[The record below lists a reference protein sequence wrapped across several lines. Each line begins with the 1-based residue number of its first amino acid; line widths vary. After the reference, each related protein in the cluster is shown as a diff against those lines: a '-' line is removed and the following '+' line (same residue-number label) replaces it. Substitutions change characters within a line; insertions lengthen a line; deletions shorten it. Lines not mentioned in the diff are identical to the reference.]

1 VARDRATRV
10 SKYLAK
16 VLRHAPQDIGLTL
29 GEHGWV
35 AVDELLDRS
44 ASAGLPITREEL
56 DAAVHASGK
65 RRYAYDET
73 GTRIRALQG
82 HSVAVDL
89 GLEPVDPPPVLFHGT
104 HPGALDAIRRDGL
117 VPMRRHHV
125 HLSPDVATARQVG
138 GRRGRAIVLEVDAAA
153 MARDGHVF
161 LRADNGVWL
170 TDAVAPRYLAE
181 AG

>member
-1 VARDRATRV
+1 MARDRATRV

-35 AVDELLDRS
+35 AVGELLDRS

-56 DAAVHASGK
+56 DAAVHAPGK

-73 GTRIRALQG
+73 GTRVRALQG

-89 GLEPVDPPPVLFHGT
+89 GLEPADPPPVLFHGT
-104 HPGALDAIRRDGL
+104 HPGALEAIRRDGL
-117 VPMRRHHV
+117 LPMRRHHV
-125 HLSPDVATARQVG
+125 HLSPDVPTARQVG

-170 TDAVAPRYLAE
+170 TDAVAPRYLPE
-181 AG
+181 PG

>member
-1 VARDRATRV
+1 MARDRATRV

-56 DAAVHASGK
+56 DAAVHAPGK

-89 GLEPVDPPPVLFHGT
+89 GLEPADPPPVLFHGT

-117 VPMRRHHV
+117 RPMRRHHV
-125 HLSPDVATARQVG
+125 HLSPDVPTALQVG

-170 TDAVAPRYLAE
+170 TDAVAPRYLPE
-181 AG
+181 PG